1 MAGKNTPAWL
11 VGLSAVATNNSGF
24 MFIGMI
30 GLTYQ
35 SGLSSIWL
43 MFGWILGDLTVS
55 LITAP
60 GIRGIS
66 RSDQVHSFGGLLTH
80 NDGANGALLRRLIG
94 LLTILFLT
102 LYAAAQLK
110 AGAKAT
116 SELLG
121 WSAATGP
128 LVGALIVLIYSASG
142 GLRASIWTDAAQSF
156 VMIAGMAGL
165 VVAGVEGAG
174 GAEAA
179 LDAMGKV
186 DPHYM
191 DWFPPGG
198 IYSSVLFI
206 AGWFFGGFVVVG
218 QPHVLVRLV
227 SMDPS
232 ASLARMRMVYYGW
245 FTAFYGATIM
255 VGMLSRIT
263 LKTGDGFDS
272 ELALPRMAL
281 MLLPEWMTGL
291 VLAALFAATLSTADS
306 LILSCSA
313 ALTRDIGIGRS
324 LAWAKIS
331 TAMVLLAATII
342 ALGADQS
349 VFALVL
355 DAWGLLGSAFAPL
368 VVVKARGWRCTP
380 AQALSM
386 VVGGVAVFII
396 WNWLGLSSVAYAP
409 LAGVATGFSIYMIS
423 GRMR

>member
-1 MAGKNTPAWL
+1 
-11 VGLSAVATNNSGF
+11 
-24 MFIGMI
+24 
-30 GLTYQ
+30 
-35 SGLSSIWL
+35 
-43 MFGWILGDLTVS
+43 
-55 LITAP
+55 
-60 GIRGIS
+60 
-66 RSDQVHSFGGLLTH
+66 GLLTH